1 MQYDYY
7 PLTKRYVT
15 TGGLRGWGEG
25 TGSFTF
31 KKKCTYMCISK
42 NDNGKMNII
51 KNVINALLVSFIPF
65 YPFLRTYRHVFK
77 AISELRKT

>member
-1 MQYDYY
+1 
-7 PLTKRYVT
+7 
-15 TGGLRGWGEG
+15 
-25 TGSFTF
+25 
-31 KKKCTYMCISK
+31 MCISK